1 MQLERFTER
10 VLKHLPNKPYCS
22 DDKTARLIRTKR
34 YALKEPYIQINQ
46 PSMCAWLIFD
56 IDEPFMGEYAWEIH
70 GLPPPNY
77 IAFSR
82 DSRKYHMGYAVTP
95 VCTTENARLKP
106 LRYLAAIQR
115 TYTRLLN
122 ADEGFAH
129 LVTKNPLHSD
139 WLVHVFHNHEYSL
152 GELHDAVGEL
162 DKKKIDA
169 SDSEL
174 IGYERNVELF
184 DALRYHAYNMI
195 ESVRQGQFTSESWRN
210 YLTDHANAL
219 NQKYFTNAV
228 SVDGAFKGLLTDG
241 DCRSIAKSV
250 SKWTWRNQ
258 SSIRSRIRKMQ
269 LDKSQPLETRQALG
283 AHYAATVKAN
293 ATQAK
298 IQEAVDSLLAA
309 NKKAT
314 QKAVQELS
322 GVSLRTVKTYWKQIK
337 IDPQKRCS

>member
-269 LDKSQPLETRQALG
+269 LDESQPLETRQALG
-283 AHYAATVKAN
+283 AHYAANTKAE
-293 ATQAK
+293 ATRAAIK
-298 IQEAVDSLLAA
+298 ASYEHLL
-309 NKKAT
+309 T
-314 QKAVQELS
+314 QKYKVTQKDVSEHS
-322 GVSLRTVKTYWKQIK
+322 KVSLRTVKRHWKEVVK
-337 IDPQKRCS
+337 I

>member
-1 MQLERFTER
+1 MSLDLFKSR
-10 VLKHLPNKPYCS
+10 VLQHLPKKPYCS
-22 DDKTARLIRTKR
+22 DDKSARLIRSQR
-34 YALKEPYIQINQ
+34 HALLEPYIQLNQ

-56 IDEPFMGEYAWEIH
+56 IDEPFAGQYAWEVH

-82 DSRKYHMGYAVTP
+82 DSRKYHIGYAVSP

-115 TYTRLLN
+115 TYTRLLG

-139 WLVHVFHNHEYSL
+139 WLVHIFHNHEYSL
-152 GELHDAVGEL
+152 GELQDAVGEL
-162 DKKKIDA
+162 DKKKFDA

-195 ESVRQGQFTSESWRN
+195 DSVRNGAFTSESWRN
-210 YLTDHANAL
+210 YLTDHANGL

-228 SVDGAFKGLLTDG
+228 GIDGAFKGLLTDS

-250 SKWTWRNQ
+250 AVWTWRNQ
-258 SSIRSRIRKMQ
+258 SSIRSRVRKMQ
-269 LDKSQPLETRQALG
+269 LDKSQPLETRQTLG
-283 AHYAATVKAN
+283 AYYSHDVRKEATQERIKASVDYLKAN
-293 ATQAK
+293 GTKVTQRAITEHSGISK
-298 IQEAVDSLLAA
+298 NTLTKYKDLIKSL
-309 NKKAT
+309 K
-314 QKAVQELS
+314 
-322 GVSLRTVKTYWKQIK
+322 
-337 IDPQKRCS
+337 

>member
-1 MQLERFTER
+1 MSLELFKSR
-10 VLKHLPNKPYCS
+10 VLQHLPKKPYCS
-22 DDKTARLIRTKR
+22 DDKSARLIRSQCH
-34 YALKEPYIQINQ
+34 ALKEPYIQINQ

-56 IDEPFMGEYAWEIH
+56 IDEPFAGQYAWEVH

-82 DSRKYHMGYAVTP
+82 DSRKYHMGYAVIP
-95 VCTTENARLKP
+95 VCTTENARLRP

-115 TYTRLLN
+115 TYTRLLS

-152 GELHDAVGEL
+152 GELHDAVDEL
-162 DKKKIDA
+162 DKKKFDA

-184 DALRYHAYNMI
+184 DALRYHSYNMI
-195 ESVRQGQFTSESWRN
+195 ESVRQGRFTSESWCN
-210 YLTDHANAL
+210 YLIEHANGL

-228 SVDGAFKGLLTDG
+228 GVDGAFKGLLTDS
-241 DCRSIAKSV
+241 DCHSIAKSV

-258 SSIRSRIRKMQ
+258 DSIRVKERKMQ
-269 LDKSQPLETRQALG
+269 LDQSQPIETRQALG
-283 AHYAATVKAN
+283 AHYTNQKRTENAVAAIK
-293 ATQAK
+293 
-298 IQEAVDSLLAA
+298 ESYEHLL
-309 NKKAT
+309 T
-314 QKAVQELS
+314 QKYKVTQKDVSEHS
-322 GVSLRTVKTYWKQIK
+322 KVSLRTVKRHWKDVVK
-337 IDPQKRCS
+337 I

>member
-56 IDEPFMGEYAWEIH
+56 IDEPFTGEYAWEIH

-139 WLVHVFHNHEYSL
+139 WLVHVFHDHEYSL
-152 GELHDAVGEL
+152 GELHDAVCEL

-269 LDKSQPLETRQALG
+269 LDQSQPIETRQALG
-283 AHYAATVKAN
+283 AHYTNQKRTDKAVTSLQEAYDQLAIMRDKVTQRDLAEHAKVGVSTVKRHW
-293 ATQAK
+293 AK
-298 IQEAVDSLLAA
+298 LV
-309 NKKAT
+309 KK
-314 QKAVQELS
+314 
-322 GVSLRTVKTYWKQIK
+322 
-337 IDPQKRCS
+337 

>member
-1 MQLERFTER
+1 MPLNLFKSR
-10 VLKHLPNKPYCS
+10 VLKHLPKKPYCS
-22 DDKTARLIRTKR
+22 DDKTARLIRSQR
-34 YALKEPYIQINQ
+34 HALLEPYIQLNQ

-56 IDEPFMGEYAWEIH
+56 IDAPFAGQYAWEIH

-82 DSRKYHMGYAVTP
+82 DSRKYHMGYAISP

-115 TYTRLLN
+115 TYTRLLG
-122 ADEGFAH
+122 ADEGFVH

-139 WLVHVFHNHEYSL
+139 WLVHIFHNHEYSL
-152 GELHDAVGEL
+152 GELQDAVGEL
-162 DKKKIDA
+162 DKKKFDA

-195 ESVRQGQFTSESWRN
+195 ESVRQRQFTSESWRN
-210 YLTDHANAL
+210 YLTDHANGL

-228 SVDGAFKGLLTDG
+228 GVDGAFKGLLTDS

-250 SKWTWRNQ
+250 ATWTWRNQ
-258 SSIRSRIRKMQ
+258 SCIRSRVRKMQ
-269 LDKSQPLETRQALG
+269 LDESQPLETRQSMG
-283 AHYAATVKAN
+283 AHYTNTKRTENVLSKAKAAY
-293 ATQAK
+293 QAL
-298 IQEAVDSLLAA
+298 VLDG
-309 NKKAT
+309 KKPT
-314 QKAVQELS
+314 QKAVQEFS
-322 GVSLRTVKTYWKQIK
+322 GLGLATVKRHWKSIK
-337 IDPQKRCS
+337 

>member
-1 MQLERFTER
+1 MLLNFKDR
-10 VLKHLPNKPYCS
+10 VLQYLPKKPYCS
-22 DDKTARLIRTKR
+22 DDKSARLIRSQR
-34 YALKEPYIQINQ
+34 HALKEPYIQINQ

-56 IDEPFMGEYAWEIH
+56 IDEPFSGQYAWEIH

-82 DSRKYHMGYAVTP
+82 DSRKYHMVYAVIP

-115 TYTRLLN
+115 TYTRLLS

-162 DKKKIDA
+162 DKKKFDA
-169 SDSEL
+169 SDREL

-184 DALRYHAYNMI
+184 DALRYHSYNMI
-195 ESVRQGQFTSESWRN
+195 ENVRQGEFTSESWCN
-210 YLTDHANAL
+210 YLTDHANEL

-228 SVDGAFKGLLTDG
+228 SVDGASKGLLADSE
-241 DCRSIAKSV
+241 CRSIAKSV

-258 SSIRSRIRKMQ
+258 DSIRAKERKMQ
-269 LDKSQPLETRQALG
+269 LDESQPLATRQALG
-283 AHYAATVKAN
+283 AHYAANAKAE
-293 ATQAK
+293 ATRAK
-298 IQEAVDSLLAA
+298 IQSAVDRLLADG
-309 NKKAT
+309 KKAT
-314 QKAVQELS
+314 QKAVAELS
-322 GVSLRTVKTYWKQIK
+322 GVSLKTVKRHWKQI
-337 IDPQKRCS
+337 QK

>member
-1 MQLERFTER
+1 
-10 VLKHLPNKPYCS
+10 
-22 DDKTARLIRTKR
+22 
-34 YALKEPYIQINQ
+34 
-46 PSMCAWLIFD
+46 MCAWLIFD
-56 IDEPFMGEYAWEIH
+56 IDEPFSGQYAWEIH

-82 DSRKYHMGYAVTP
+82 DSRKYHMVYAVIP

-115 TYTRLLN
+115 TYTRLLS

-162 DKKKIDA
+162 DKKKFDA
-169 SDSEL
+169 SDREL

-184 DALRYHAYNMI
+184 DALRYHSYNMI
-195 ESVRQGQFTSESWRN
+195 ENVRQGEFTSESWCN
-210 YLTDHANAL
+210 YLTDHANEL

-228 SVDGAFKGLLTDG
+228 SVDGASKGLLADSE
-241 DCRSIAKSV
+241 CRSIAKSV

-258 SSIRSRIRKMQ
+258 DSIRAKERKMQ
-269 LDKSQPLETRQALG
+269 LDESQPLATRQALG
-283 AHYAATVKAN
+283 AHYAANAKAE
-293 ATQAK
+293 ATRAK
-298 IQEAVDSLLAA
+298 IQSAVDRLLADG
-309 NKKAT
+309 KKAT
-314 QKAVQELS
+314 QKAVAELS
-322 GVSLRTVKTYWKQIK
+322 GVSLKTVKRHWKQI
-337 IDPQKRCS
+337 QK